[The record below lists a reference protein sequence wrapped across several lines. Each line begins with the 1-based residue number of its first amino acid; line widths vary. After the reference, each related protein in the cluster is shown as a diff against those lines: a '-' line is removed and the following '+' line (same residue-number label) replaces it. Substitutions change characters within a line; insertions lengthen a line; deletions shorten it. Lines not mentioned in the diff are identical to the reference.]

1 MGGNKN
7 DIQGPKK
14 IGEYL
19 KGDREAINQG
29 LRTQQ
34 QLARKVSKKL
44 WVKCCWNRGSSQ
56 RLN

>member
-34 QLARKVSKKL
+34 
-44 WVKCCWNRGSSQ
+44 
-56 RLN
+56 RLLERYQKNSG